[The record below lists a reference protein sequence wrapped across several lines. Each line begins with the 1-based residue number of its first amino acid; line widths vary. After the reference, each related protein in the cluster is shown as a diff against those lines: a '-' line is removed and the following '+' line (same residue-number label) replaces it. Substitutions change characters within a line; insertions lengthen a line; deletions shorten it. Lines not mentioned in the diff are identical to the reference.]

1 MNPEP
6 PVTNAVFAIA
16 AAYARPAAGRTQPWG
31 PNGHGTCSSARSS
44 SVGVVPAALITG
56 ASTGI
61 GRAAALRL
69 DSLGWQVLA
78 GVRREEDGDSL
89 REAASERLAPLRID
103 VTDQASIAAAASS
116 LESELGVAALDGL
129 VNNAGVAIPGPL
141 ETLPIAD
148 LRRQLEINLIGQVE
162 VTQAMLP
169 AIRRAT
175 GRIVFVSSIGGRT
188 ALPFTGAYHASKFGI
203 EAVGDSHAPGASPLG
218 HRGLA
223 DRAGLGRHP
232 DLGQGPGGGR
242 RVLRVA
248 HPSTTTRSTDARIE
262 TYRETVRKV
271 AARGVPPEQVA
282 EAIEHALTAS
292 RPKTRYL
299 IGRRAKIQARLGSVL
314 PDRVF
319 DRLVAREM
327 GL

>member
-1 MNPEP
+1 M
-6 PVTNAVFAIA
+6 
-16 AAYARPAAGRTQPWG
+16 
-31 PNGHGTCSSARSS
+31 
-44 SVGVVPAALITG
+44 VPAALITG

-69 DSLGWQVLA
+69 DSLGWRVFA

-203 EAVGDSHAPGASPLG
+203 EAVGDCMRQELRPWGIEVSLIEPGSVATPIWDKGLEEADEFSGRAPEHHDSLYG
-218 HRGLA
+218 
-223 DRAGLGRHP
+223 
-232 DLGQGPGGGR
+232 
-242 RVLRVA
+242 
-248 HPSTTTRSTDARIE
+248 ARIE
-262 TYRETVRKV
+262 KYRETVRKV

-299 IGRRAKIQARLGSVL
+299 IGRRAKIQARLGSLL